1 MITTADIAEVED
13 EIRGV
18 TIPVHAHWRTKSRA
32 AVREFVDAIEEDER
46 QGRPRDARY
55 LLLLLLLLLRR
66 RTDEPM
72 PAQTARRI
80 AASSRRLLAFG
91 AAQIPAGRRLSLGQT
106 FTTGGTTGFLELQFI
121 SAARMDSPR
130 MRGRLDEVLRV
141 WSQRPPTIAPTAPG
155 GMPPAIPAGSADRS
169 MGANPAQTPPRLPP
183 PSPSGGPP
191 LLPAPADLPPVPRSN
206 DLIEL
211 EKDLQTVVSDPGA
224 ALSQLIVDAWA
235 YRQFNIGIFE
245 AAKAAGVRALV
256 AVNPMDERTTPFCR
270 WVNGKII
277 RMERIERQLG
287 RFRRAVADQSRE
299 AVIEAW
305 PFISMS
311 EKAMKAAKENIAQDR
326 SPGARVT
333 DAEVFRRFFVSVG
346 LPPYHWRCRT
356 RTRPI

>member
-1 MITTADIAEVED
+1 MNTTADIAEVED

-18 TIPVHAHWRTKSRA
+18 TTPVHRHWRDRSRA
-32 AVREFVDAIEEDER
+32 AVREFVDAVEEDER

-66 RTDEPM
+66 RTSEPM

-106 FTTGGTTGFLELQFI
+106 FTTGGTSGMMELQFI
-121 SAARMDSPR
+121 SAARIDSPR
-130 MRGRLDEVLRV
+130 MRGRLDELLKV
-141 WSQRPPTIAPTAPG
+141 WSRNPPTIAPTVPG
-155 GMPPAIPAGSADRS
+155 ILPPTIPAPPADRS
-169 MGANPAQTPPRLPP
+169 TGANPAQLPPRLPP
-183 PSPSGGPP
+183 TAPSGGPR
-191 LLPAPADLPPVPRSN
+191 LLPAPAELPPVPKSP
-206 DLIEL
+206 DLIQL
-211 EKDLQTVVSDPGA
+211 AKDLETVTSDPGA

-245 AAKAAGVRALV
+245 AAKAAGVRALI

-270 WVNGKII
+270 WVNGKVI
-277 RMERIERQLG
+277 RMERIDRQLA
-287 RFRRAVADQSRE
+287 RFRKAVADQSRE
-299 AVIEAW
+299 GVIEAW

-311 EKAMKAAKENIAQDR
+311 KKAMKAAKEDIAQDR
-326 SPGARVT
+326 APGARVQ

-356 RTRPI
+356 VVRPI